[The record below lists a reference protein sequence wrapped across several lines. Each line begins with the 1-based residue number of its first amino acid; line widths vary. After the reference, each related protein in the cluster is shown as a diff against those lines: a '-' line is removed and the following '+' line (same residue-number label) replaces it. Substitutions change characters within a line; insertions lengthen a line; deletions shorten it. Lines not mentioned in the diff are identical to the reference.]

1 MIRSMTAFARE
12 ETTDTW
18 GNAVWEV
25 RSVNSRYLDTST
37 RTPEDFRALETIVR
51 ERISKRL
58 SRGKVDCTLR
68 FKASTERDGSL
79 PINREL
85 VERLVR
91 VSEDVRAVLG
101 DGTPLR
107 VVDILRWPGVIDSA
121 PQDLDQISAR
131 VLELLDTTLDNLV
144 EMRGRE
150 GQKIHRLIEQR
161 CAEICTITDD
171 LQDILP
177 TIHQAARTRL
187 TDRLSEVVEQFDPQR
202 LEQEMVLF
210 SNKMDISEE
219 LDRLGAHISEVQRV
233 LLENKPVGRRLD
245 FLMQELNREANT
257 LGSKSVDSRIT
268 RASVDLK
275 VLIEQMREQIQNV
288 E

>member
-12 ETTDTW
+12 EMTETW
-18 GNAVWEV
+18 GNAIWEV
-25 RSVNSRYLDTST
+25 RSVNFRYLDVST
-37 RTPEDFRALETIVR
+37 RTPEDFRALEPIVR

-68 FKASTERDGSL
+68 FKAGAGNGGEL
-79 PINREL
+79 PVNREL
-85 VERLVR
+85 VERLARAGEQVR
-91 VSEDVRAVLG
+91 SLLG
-101 DGTPLR
+101 EGAPLR
-107 VVDILRWPGVIDSA
+107 VADILRWPGVLDSA
-121 PQDLDQISAR
+121 PQDLDQLSAR
-131 VLELLDTTLDNLV
+131 ILELLDTAIDNLV
-144 EMRGRE
+144 EMRARE
-150 GQKIHRLIEQR
+150 GQKIHGLIEQR
-161 CAEICTITDD
+161 CDEISAITAS

-177 TIHQAARTRL
+177 SIHQAARTRL
-187 TDRLSEVVEQFDPQR
+187 SERLSDVVDQLDPQR

-219 LDRLGAHISEVQRV
+219 LDRLSAHIGEVQRV
-233 LLENKPVGRRLD
+233 LRENKPVGRRLD

>member
-12 ETTDTW
+12 ETTETW
-18 GNAVWEV
+18 GTAVWEV
-25 RSVNSRYLDTST
+25 RSVNFRYLDIGT
-37 RTPEDFRALETIVR
+37 RTPEEFRALEPMIR
-51 ERISKRL
+51 EHVSRRL
-58 SRGKVDCTLR
+58 NRGKVDCTLR
-68 FKASTERDGSL
+68 FQASASANGEL

-85 VERLVR
+85 VERLARAAKEVN
-91 VSEDVRAVLG
+91 AVLG
-101 DGTPLR
+101 DSTPLR
-107 VVDILRWPGVIDSA
+107 VMDILRWPGVIDTA

-131 VLELLDTTLDNLV
+131 VLQLLDTAVNNLV

-150 GQKIHRLIEQR
+150 GEKIFHLIEQR
-161 CAEICTITDD
+161 CEQVLEITTT
-171 LQDILP
+171 LQNILP
-177 TIHQAARTRL
+177 SIHQAARDRL
-187 TDRLSEVVEQFDPQR
+187 TERLSDVVEQLDSQR

-219 LDRLGAHISEVQRV
+219 LDRLVAHTDEVARA
-233 LLENKPVGRRLD
+233 LREKKPVGRRLD

-257 LGSKSVDSRIT
+257 LGSKSVDKQIT

>member
-12 ETTDTW
+12 ETTETW
-18 GNAVWEV
+18 GNAIWEV
-25 RSVNSRYLDTST
+25 RSVNFRYLDIST
-37 RTPEDFRALETIVR
+37 RAPEDFRALEPIVR

-68 FKASTERDGSL
+68 FKAGAANGGEL
-79 PINREL
+79 PVNREL
-85 VERLVR
+85 VERLSR
-91 VSEDVRAVLG
+91 AGEQVRALLG
-101 DGTPLR
+101 EGAPLR
-107 VVDILRWPGVIDSA
+107 VADILRWPGVLDSA
-121 PQDLDQISAR
+121 PQNLDQLSAR
-131 VLELLDTTLDNLV
+131 ILELLDTAVDNLV
-144 EMRGRE
+144 EMRARE
-150 GQKIHRLIEQR
+150 GQKIHDLIEQR
-161 CAEICTITDD
+161 CDEISAITAS

-177 TIHQAARTRL
+177 SIHQAARTRL
-187 TDRLSEVVEQFDPQR
+187 SERLSDVVDQLDPQR

-219 LDRLGAHISEVQRV
+219 LDRLSAHIGEVQRV
-233 LLENKPVGRRLD
+233 LRENKPVGRRLD